1 MRIWALVTALL
12 LVQSAQA
19 GAPMATEDADVLAR
33 GECEWESAFERA
45 RESGAP
51 TVRAWGTKVGCG
63 WLEGHQAAIGYGRAS
78 AAGVHADSFSLGGK
92 SALRAR
98 PEGGWGLTLA
108 WELSTLKAP
117 GGSHR
122 FDGSMLALV
131 FTQSFAEKGLLHMNL
146 GTARSRLDDESTRF
160 WALGAEWA
168 LNDALDLLAET
179 YGARHE
185 KPQFGVGLRWNASEA
200 WSIGLMASQTRSE
213 PKLKTGLLTVRF
225 GF

>member
-1 MRIWALVTALL
+1 
-12 LVQSAQA
+12 
-19 GAPMATEDADVLAR
+19 MATEDADVLAR
-33 GECEWESAFERA
+33 GECEWESAVERL
-45 RESGAP
+45 RVRGAP
-51 TVRAWGTKVGCG
+51 TVKAWGTKVGCG
-63 WLEGHQAAIGYGRAS
+63 WFEGHQAALGYSRAS
-78 AAGVHADSFSLGGK
+78 AEGMHEDSLSLGGK
-92 SALRAR
+92 SALRER

-108 WELSTLKAP
+108 WELSTLKGS

-131 FTQSFAEKGLLHMNL
+131 ATQSFAGKGLLHLNL
-146 GTARSRLDDESTRF
+146 GTARSRLAKESTQF

-185 KPQFGVGLRWNASEA
+185 KPQFGLGLRWNPSEA
-200 WSIGLMASQTRSE
+200 WSLGLMASQTRTD
-213 PKLKTGLLTVRF
+213 PKLKTWLMTARF